1 MVSVLYFDPQSRVE
15 SLFVSG
21 FEVNNYILWE
31 TITVASF
38 LYFFVYVSFVLQMQT
53 GSRMNGLCLKAMG
66 ALEDLEMSL
75 DDNLPTGMFTF
86 TLKPFIFTRLCVC
99 DGTLVSF
106 HKH

>member
-1 MVSVLYFDPQSRVE
+1 MIMYCKF
-15 SLFVSG
+15 SL
-21 FEVNNYILWE
+21 L
-31 TITVASF
+31 
-38 LYFFVYVSFVLQMQT
+38 FFVYVSFVLQMQT

-75 DDNLPTGMFTF
+75 DDNLPGMFTF

>member
-1 MVSVLYFDPQSRVE
+1 MK
-15 SLFVSG
+15 
-21 FEVNNYILWE
+21 
-31 TITVASF
+31 
-38 LYFFVYVSFVLQMQT
+38 
-53 GSRMNGLCLKAMG
+53 GLCLKAMG

-75 DDNLPTGMFTF
+75 DDNVPTGMFTF